1 MAITLHASGAETAS
15 SNTATFDT
23 LVYLGAPAANRG
35 GVIPGLI
42 TQLDVTAA
50 SGTNETLD
58 VLIQESMD
66 DSTWYTL
73 ETYTQA
79 TGVTNAI
86 KKTTVDVMRYIRA
99 KWTIGGTDTPT
110 FTFSVILDYRL

>member
-1 MAITLHASGAETAS
+1 MAITLHVLGAETAS

-23 LVYLGAPAANRG
+23 LAHLGAGAANKG
-35 GVIPGLI
+35 GVVASLI

-66 DSTWYTL
+66 GGTWYTL

-86 KKTTVDVMRYIRA
+86 KKSTETMRYIRA

-110 FTFSVILDYRL
+110 FTFSIILDYRA